1 VRAGGVLETILLVED
16 EEPVLEVVRN
26 LLGLNRYLV
35 IEAHDG
41 YQALAICTDYSDVI
55 HLMITDIIMP
65 QMNGIELAQRARIF
79 RPDMKVLFMSG
90 YVPEYLH
97 QYGLTDEM
105 VLLRKPFGLED
116 LVVKIRA
123 AREGTTSQQL

>member
-1 VRAGGVLETILLVED
+1 METILLVED

-55 HLMITDIIMP
+55 HLMITTTVVLSSP
-65 QMNGIELAQRARIF
+65 PAWLA
-79 RPDMKVLFMSG
+79 K
-90 YVPEYLH
+90 
-97 QYGLTDEM
+97 
-105 VLLRKPFGLED
+105 
-116 LVVKIRA
+116 
-123 AREGTTSQQL
+123 TTSSSEAI

>member
-1 VRAGGVLETILLVED
+1 METILLVED

-65 QMNGIELAQRARIF
+65 QMNGIELAKRARII
-79 RPDMKVLFMSG
+79 RPAMKVLFMSG
-90 YVPEYLH
+90 YVPEYLQQH
-97 QYGLTDEM
+97 GLTNEM
-105 VLLRKPFGLED
+105 VLLRKPFDLED
-116 LVVKIRA
+116 LVLKIRA
-123 AREGTTSQQL
+123 AREGTTRPGRSFR

>member
-1 VRAGGVLETILLVED
+1 LETILLVED

-65 QMNGIELAQRARIF
+65 QMNGIELAKRARII
-79 RPDMKVLFMSG
+79 RPAMKVIFMS
-90 YVPEYLH
+90 VFVS
-97 QYGLTDEM
+97 D
-105 VLLRKPFGLED
+105 
-116 LVVKIRA
+116 
-123 AREGTTSQQL
+123 